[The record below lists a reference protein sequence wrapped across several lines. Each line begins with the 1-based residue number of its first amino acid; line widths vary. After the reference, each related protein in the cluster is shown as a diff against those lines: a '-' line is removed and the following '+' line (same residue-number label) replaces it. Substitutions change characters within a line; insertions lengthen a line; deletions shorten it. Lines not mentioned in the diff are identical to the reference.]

1 MKWLRR
7 KGLCSEYGLS
17 LRKVDYILRDMR
29 ESGRHDKSFIKNK
42 GTLLV
47 DKRAFELFLRGMA

>member
-7 KGLCSEYGLS
+7 KTLSSEYGLS
-17 LRKVDYILRDMR
+17 LRKVDYVLRDMR
-29 ESGRHDKSFIKNK
+29 ESGRHDNSFIKDK

-47 DKRAFELFLRGMA
+47 NKRAFELFLRGMA